1 MARLINGNGNR
12 AIYAAQDADLI
23 ASLAG
28 NVTCI
33 ANVGNK
39 YAATIEDANTI
50 GLADGVIITKE
61 GRRIQLDA
69 GDVDLFAIP
78 TGSSGVTN
86 YYIIG
91 YKLVQQ
97 ADSSQVAETFVQKM
111 SSSSETITEDTF
123 RSGATDVYVSLYRV
137 QQNGVNL
144 GTITGLLPELKTLQ
158 DGGEASDISFD
169 NSGTSISSSNVQ
181 GAIEELD
188 DDKAN
193 LNGGNSIN
201 GIQILRDSRA
211 WADIPNGSSG
221 ETVIEFKD
229 KNNLNM
235 GYIRPWKKSDG
246 SKMFLDIYPPDNGEI
261 HLDGK
266 IPVTQDQIVNNLK
279 STATDVPLSAYQGNV
294 LRDLTRRKAAVTP
307 TSSGYATLLEYIGNV
322 VYPMNIGVYSFQASG
337 FSDLPVNNWGFT
349 VIVISEGGAITVI
362 AYRHLSNAEYYV
374 RSVNAYSV
382 WAGDWKLLAL
392 NNFEIKTFSATTDG
406 GGLYNTSLSVN
417 NYFIVSAFSN
427 HANALMVTPF
437 ASGVN
442 WYLKVSNNDFT
453 NYGQSTSTIT
463 CLCYKYA

>member
-50 GLADGVIITKE
+50 GLSDGVIITKE

-69 GDVDLFAIP
+69 GDVDLFVIP

-111 SSSSETITEDTF
+111 SSSSETIPEDTF

-211 WADIPNGSSG
+211 WANIPNGSSG

-246 SKMFLDIYPPDNGEI
+246 TPILDIFPPDNGGEI

-266 IPVTQDQIVNNLK
+266 IPVTQDQIIDNLS
-279 STATDVPLSAYQGNV
+279 STATDKPLSAKQGKV
-294 LRDLTRRKAAVTP
+294 LHDYIAKLSTVTP
-307 TSSGYATLLEYIGNV
+307 SSSGKSTLVAYIKDV
-322 VYPMNIGVYSFQASG
+322 IYPMGLNVYSFTAVN
-337 FSDLPVNNWGFT
+337 FPDLPISSWYFEVTVYAGNGFANVT
-349 VIVISEGGAITVI
+349 AFKANDKG
-362 AYRHLSNAEYYV
+362 YYYV
-374 RSVNAYSV
+374 RGLDGNLA
-382 WAGDWKLLAL
+382 WDGDWARLSAYEL
-392 NNFEIKTFSATTDG
+392 KTWSGAIGSNGLINTGISTTDYMIVG
-406 GGLYNTSLSVN
+406 VTNDRAAICIPLSN
-417 NYFIVSAFSN
+417 GA
-427 HANALMVTPF
+427 
-437 ASGVN
+437 N
-442 WYLKVSNNDFT
+442 WYVQCFDLGGATPSGGNINLTLMCVR
-453 NYGQSTSTIT
+453 I
-463 CLCYKYA
+463 

>member
-1 MARLINGNGNR
+1 MAKLINGNGNR

-111 SSSSETITEDTF
+111 NSSSATIAEGTLRGGDNE
-123 RSGATDVYVSLYRV
+123 VYVSVYRV
-137 QQNGVNL
+137 TQVEFTIDSVNA
-144 GTITGLLPELKTLQ
+144 LLPELRTLQ
-158 DGGEASDISFD
+158 DGGDASDVSFD
-169 NSGTSISSSNVQ
+169 NTGTGISASNVQ
-181 GAIEELD
+181 DALEEID
-188 DDKAN
+188 DEKAN
-193 LNGGNSIN
+193 LLGGNSFN
-201 GIQILRDSRA
+201 GVQILRDSRA

-221 ETVIEFKD
+221 ETTLEFKD
-229 KNNLNM
+229 KNGLNM

-266 IPVTQDQIVNNLK
+266 IPVTKDQIVNSLL

-294 LRDLTRRKAAVTP
+294 LRDPTRRKAAVTP
-307 TSSGYATLLEYIGNV
+307 TSSGYATLLEYINNV

-362 AYRHLSNAEYYV
+362 AYKHLSSTEYYV
-374 RSVNAYSV
+374 RSENVSNA
-382 WAGDWKLLAL
+382 WAGNWNLLAL
-392 NNFEIKTFSATTDG
+392 NNFEIKTFSVTTDSS
-406 GGLYNTSLSVN
+406 GLYNTSLSVN

>member
-91 YKLVQQ
+91 YKLEQQ
-97 ADSSQVAETFVQKM
+97 ADSSQVA
-111 SSSSETITEDTF
+111 SETIPEDTF

-188 DDKAN
+188 DDKSN

-266 IPVTQDQIVNNLK
+266 IPVTQDQIIDNLS
-279 STATDVPLSAYQGNV
+279 STATDKPLSAKQGKV
-294 LRDLTRRKAAVTP
+294 LHDYIAKLSTITP
-307 TSSGYATLLEYIGNV
+307 SSSGKSTLAAYIKDV
-322 VYPMNIGVYSFQASG
+322 VYPMGLSVYSFTAVN
-337 FSDLPVNNWGFT
+337 FPDLPISSWYYEVTVYAGNGFANVT
-349 VIVISEGGAITVI
+349 AFKANDKG
-362 AYRHLSNAEYYV
+362 YYYV
-374 RSVNAYSV
+374 RGLDGNLA
-382 WAGDWKLLAL
+382 WDGDWARL
-392 NNFEIKTFSATTDG
+392 NPYEVKTFNVTTDSS
-406 GGLYNTSLSVN
+406 GLYNTGLSVN
-417 NYFIVSAFSN
+417 NYFIISAFSN

-437 ASGVN
+437 ASGAN

-463 CLCYKYA
+463 CLCYKR

>member
-39 YAATIEDANTI
+39 YAVTIEDANTI

-111 SSSSETITEDTF
+111 SSSSETIPEDTF

-266 IPVTQDQIVNNLK
+266 IPVTQDQIINNL
-279 STATDVPLSAYQGNV
+279 SSSATDKPLSAKQGKV
-294 LRDLTRRKAAVTP
+294 LHDYIAKLSTVTP
-307 TSSGYATLLEYIGNV
+307 SSSGKSTLAAYIKDV
-322 VYPMNIGVYSFQASG
+322 IYPMGLNVYSFTAVN
-337 FSDLPVNNWGFT
+337 FPDLPISSWYFEVTVYAGNGFANVT
-349 VIVISEGGAITVI
+349 AFKANDKG
-362 AYRHLSNAEYYV
+362 YYYV
-374 RSVNAYSV
+374 RGLDGNLA
-382 WAGDWKLLAL
+382 WDGDWARL
-392 NNFEIKTFSATTDG
+392 NPYEVKTFNVTTDSS
-406 GGLYNTSLSVN
+406 GLYNTGLSVN
-417 NYFIVSAFSN
+417 NYFIISAFSN

-437 ASGVN
+437 ASGAN

-463 CLCYKYA
+463 CLCYKR